1 MIISLYCASKSGV
14 IPVRQK
20 PLALL
25 AKELLHGVLA
35 QVVVVVQVP
44 EDGLRHL
51 GLLRGRGSTELVER
65 DVEPLVDAGVQRVV
79 LVADLKT
86 SKKNFLAKSEHIM
99 LVPAQAAQLSI
110 YFCERKSVVL
120 HLPEGPD

>member
-20 PLALL
+20 PLAFL
-25 AKELLHGVLA
+25 AEELLHGVLA
-35 QVVVVVQVP
+35 QV
-44 EDGLRHL
+44 GLRHL
-51 GLLRGRGSTELVER
+51 GLLRGRGSAELVER

-79 LVADLKT
+79 LVTDLET
-86 SKKNFLAKSEHIM
+86 SKKNFLAKSVHIM